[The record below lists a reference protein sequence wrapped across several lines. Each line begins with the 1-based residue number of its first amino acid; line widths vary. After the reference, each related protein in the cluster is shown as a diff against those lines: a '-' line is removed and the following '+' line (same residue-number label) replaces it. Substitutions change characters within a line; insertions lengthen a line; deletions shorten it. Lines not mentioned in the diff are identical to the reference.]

1 MDKIIQFK
9 QFNLEKIKKKYELEG
24 CDDELVELAEKIAK
38 CNPAGR
44 VDKKKDALKSE
55 YLKKAAD
62 YRVSLH
68 SQETSSYNEL
78 SDDELDAAAGGLLA
92 REDIEELRKK
102 KNELKQD

>member
-1 MDKIIQFK
+1 MSWRVATTNWWNWQRKSPNAIQP
-9 QFNLEKIKKKYELEG
+9 EG
-24 CDDELVELAEKIAK
+24 LI
-38 CNPAGR
+38 
-44 VDKKKDALKSE
+44 KKKDALKSE

-62 YRVSLH
+62 YRASLH